1 LREAHAGNA
10 KYEQKG
16 CKDFSHGRKGK
27 SITLPKERNYSKTK
41 FAARLFVLLNSEF
54 LLANGLMN
62 ATVVLPE
69 NQEIRGKQKHLN
81 CSWRVQ
87 THKK

>member
-1 LREAHAGNA
+1 LREAHSGNA

-41 FAARLFVLLNSEF
+41 FAARLFVLLNSKF